1 MKYTQEEQ
9 NSDNERVE
17 NAFEALD
24 AFRKQF
30 GDIVKFDAL
39 TITDVGNVVMNGIS
53 GPVAAKDIY
62 SRDELLAALEVIADS
77 PGADIE
83 EAICIAVNDYRET
96 HQTKESET

>member
-1 MKYTQEEQ
+1 MRYTQEEQ

-17 NAFEALD
+17 NAFEALA
-24 AFRKQF
+24 AFRLKF

-39 TITDVGNVVMNGIS
+39 TIADVGNVVLNGFK

-83 EAICIAVNDYRET
+83 MAIVIAVHDYRET
-96 HQTKESET
+96 HQTKESEA

>member
-9 NSDNERVE
+9 NNDNERVE

-39 TITDVGNVVMNGIS
+39 TITDVSNVVMNGIS

-83 EAICIAVNDYRET
+83 EAIWIAVNDYRET